1 MKKTFAALMVIG
13 FLASPAA
20 AHEVWIERDATGPAR
35 IYLGEPADVVPEA
48 GDPEFANLKTPKLF
62 QADVSKPA
70 PLLRR
75 ANHIEAAVAGS
86 GDLRLT
92 DDNVFAP
99 WEGEGGKWEGV
110 VYYARAGRTEAR
122 TLLDLEISPVDAN
135 ADSFAVSWL
144 GKPLSGAKVTVVNAD
159 RWQKSFIADAQGR
172 VVVPVTTPGRY
183 LLSVSHDV
191 EGARALGG
199 KTVAKTI
206 HVSTLTFAKQ

>member
-1 MKKTFAALMVIG
+1 MKKTFAALMAFG

-35 IYLGEPADVVPEA
+35 IYLGEPADVVPDA
-48 GDPEFANLKTPKLF
+48 GDPEFPNLKAPKLF
-62 QADVSKPA
+62 QADASKPA
-70 PLLRR
+70 PLVRR

-110 VYYARAGRTEAR
+110 VYYARAGRAEAR
-122 TLLDLEISPVDAN
+122 TVLDLEISPVNAN

-144 GKPLSGAKVTVVNAD
+144 GKPLAGAKVTVVNAD

-172 VVVPVTTPGRY
+172 VTVPVTTPGRY